1 MNKRK
6 RLPEDVK
13 QTCLWLAKGYQRR
26 MQVYRAGGY
35 IANGRGNGKSTKAA
49 KEVERM
55 MAVERALMS
64 VGGDIESDELRVQ
77 LRTAMMLNIESGRRY
92 PYEKLQLDII
102 SRSDFYRRKDKF
114 LEDIAARMGL
124 L

>member
-1 MNKRK
+1 MGK

-26 MQVYRAGGY
+26 LQVYRDGSYTTGG
-35 IANGRGNGKSTKAA
+35 RRNGKTKAA
-49 KEVERM
+49 REVERM
-55 MAVERALMS
+55 VAVEQALVA
-64 VGGDIESDELRVQ
+64 VGADIEVDELREQ

-92 PYEKLQLDII
+92 PYEKLQLDAI

-114 LEDIAARMGL
+114 LEDIATRMGL

>member
-64 VGGDIESDELRVQ
+64 VGGDIESDELREQ
-77 LRTAMMLNIESGRRY
+77 LRTAMMLNIESGRQY
-92 PYEKLQLDII
+92 PYEKLQLDSI
-102 SRSDFYRRKDKF
+102 SRSDFYRRKEKF
-114 LEDIAARMGL
+114 LEDIATRMDL